1 MVGGFLNGKNQL
13 SVTEVIF
20 QQFIKGER
28 DRGGWGGGGGAGGL
42 SESVKK
48 KNSFFQRLYEAL
60 EISDK

>member
-28 DRGGWGGGGGAGGL
+28 DRGGWGGGGAGGL

-48 KNSFFQRLYEAL
+48 KILFFRGCMKL
-60 EISDK
+60 